1 MFHPAKLTF
10 PGLFRKRDFSRKKVN
25 KAGYYDEASR
35 ESFPLFIG
43 KRRSVAGR
51 KCEINGAKN
60 HISLAMAG

>member
-1 MFHPAKLTF
+1 
-10 PGLFRKRDFSRKKVN
+10 VN